1 MSQRIEDIID
11 EPEQVQFEREHK
23 EDRDELVARL
33 KRSNDRAEIV
43 ELCGLIYG
51 PATAIAAGRIYDAEV
66 ARRDYLA
73 RYAA

>member
-1 MSQRIEDIID
+1 MSRPLSDSD
-11 EPEQVQFEREHK
+11 ESLTYPEQVQFEREHK

-66 ARRDYLA
+66 VMRGK
-73 RYAA
+73 AA